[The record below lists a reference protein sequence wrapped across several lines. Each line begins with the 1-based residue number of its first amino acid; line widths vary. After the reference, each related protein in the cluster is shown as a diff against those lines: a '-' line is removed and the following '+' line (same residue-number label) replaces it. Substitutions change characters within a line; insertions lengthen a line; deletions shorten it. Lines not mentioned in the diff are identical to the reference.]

1 MRMAGA
7 DQPVRILVV
16 EDSKDIAQLL
26 AGHLQRH
33 GFSVDTATNAEAA
46 DKAIASSRF
55 SAVLLDRG
63 LPGEDGVSW
72 LRRFRAGG
80 AIMPVIIVSARGG
93 VSHRVEGLAAGADDY
108 VSKPFEMDELVARL
122 RAVLRRS
129 GRLLGDR
136 LAFGNV
142 TLDTRE
148 RRLAVH
154 GVVCRCPAREM
165 MALELL
171 LRQSGNVAAKRWLED
186 QLFGFS
192 ADAGPN
198 TMEVY
203 MYRLRKL
210 LAAAGAD
217 ISVHTIRGVGYLLV
231 RDAPKLVE
239 E

>member
-1 MRMAGA
+1 M
-7 DQPVRILVV
+7 
-16 EDSKDIAQLL
+16 EDSEEIARLL
-26 AGHLQRH
+26 TGHLRRH
-33 GFSVDTATNAEAA
+33 GFTVDTAANAEAA
-46 DKAIASSRF
+46 DQAIASNQF

-80 AIMPVIIVSARGG
+80 ATVPVIIVSARGG

-108 VSKPFEMDELVARL
+108 VSKPFDVDELIARL
-122 RAVLRRS
+122 RAVLRRP

-136 LAFGNV
+136 LEFGNV
-142 TLDTRE
+142 VLDTRE
-148 RRLAVH
+148 RRLTVR
-154 GVVCRCPAREM
+154 GTFCPCPAQEM

-171 LRQSGNVAAKRWLED
+171 LRQSGNVAAKQWLED

-192 ADAGPN
+192 AETGPN
-198 TMEVY
+198 TTEAY
-203 MYRLRKL
+203 MFRLRKL

-217 ISVHTIRGVGYLLV
+217 VSIHTIRGVGYLLA
-231 RDAPKLVE
+231 RAALTLVE